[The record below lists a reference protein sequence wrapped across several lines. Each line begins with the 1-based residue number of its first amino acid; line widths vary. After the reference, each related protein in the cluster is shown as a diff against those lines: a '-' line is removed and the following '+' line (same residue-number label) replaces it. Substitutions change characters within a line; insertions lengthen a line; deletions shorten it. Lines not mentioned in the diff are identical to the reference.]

1 MERFSDMNQEPK
13 AVRILKFIVIGM
25 VVILIPI
32 SFLIEGTIRVKI
44 GPGNISLR
52 PFEILFL
59 AIPMIGLLLVYEC
72 SRSVVLSLKKRNL
85 TAAAD
90 SAFVARLAARS
101 AHRDNSTA
109 PE

>member
-1 MERFSDMNQEPK
+1 M
-13 AVRILKFIVIGM
+13 RILKFIVISM

-32 SFLIEGTIRVKI
+32 SFLVEGSIRVKI
-44 GPGNISLR
+44 GPGILSLR

-72 SRSVVLSLKKRNL
+72 VRGVVLVLKKRKL
-85 TAAAD
+85 IAASDA
-90 SAFVARLAARS
+90 AFLARLAARS
-101 AHRDNSTA
+101 ANREKSTA

>member
-1 MERFSDMNQEPK
+1 MNQEPK
-13 AVRILKFIVIGM
+13 AIRIMKFIVIGM
-25 VVILIPI
+25 VVVLIPI
-32 SFLIEGTIRVKI
+32 SFLIEGTIRVRI
-44 GPGNISLR
+44 GHGSFRLS

-72 SRSVVLSLKKRNL
+72 VRSVVLILKKRKL

-90 SAFVARLAARS
+90 AAFVARLAARPAS
-101 AHRDNSTA
+101 RDKSTA